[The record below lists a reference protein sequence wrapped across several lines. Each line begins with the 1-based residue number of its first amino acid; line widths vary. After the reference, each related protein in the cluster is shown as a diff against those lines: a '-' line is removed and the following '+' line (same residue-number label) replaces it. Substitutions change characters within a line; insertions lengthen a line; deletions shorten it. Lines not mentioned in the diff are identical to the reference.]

1 MELRLKEAF
10 PADPFQDSSFREG
23 SMVLES
29 DQEDTIETEILIR
42 YRGHS
47 SLYQEKKQYLI
58 KLVKGNGNEN
68 KLDLLG
74 MPAEEEWVLNGSLLD
89 KSMLRNYIAYNLAG
103 EIMAYA
109 PRVRFCTVT
118 LSLEGEE
125 KDLGLYLLTENVKRG
140 ENRVP
145 IDKYQSKLPGISYL
159 IRRDHL
165 DESEEQLNTY
175 TVTNHITENPI
186 GIKYPKEWQLD
197 TASLEAI
204 ESEIDQIERTLYAE
218 DWAEFQLYE
227 DLIDVDS
234 FVDYFIINEFFMNY
248 DAGLHSTYAYR
259 DRGGKLTM
267 GPVWDFDLA
276 MDNYVIPAELD
287 QFVFPSY
294 PWFEALIRDPAFVDQ
309 IISRYHDLRQSV
321 LDSDRVHDYLQG
333 AAAFI
338 EADAQT
344 DRQIWTQSIPSET
357 RTESY
362 QAEVLRLDSLL
373 QQRGNWLDNHIQDLH
388 RFTEAQTSQAPIRNQ
403 LALLT
408 VFVFLFSVIVIRQ
421 GG

>member
-1 MELRLKEAF
+1 M
-10 PADPFQDSSFREG
+10 
-23 SMVLES
+23 
-29 DQEDTIETEILIR
+29 
-42 YRGHS
+42 
-47 SLYQEKKQYLI
+47 
-58 KLVKGNGNEN
+58 
-68 KLDLLG
+68 
-74 MPAEEEWVLNGSLLD
+74 
-89 KSMLRNYIAYNLAG
+89 
-103 EIMAYA
+103 
-109 PRVRFCTVT
+109 
-118 LSLEGEE
+118 
-125 KDLGLYLLTENVKRG
+125 
-140 ENRVP
+140 
-145 IDKYQSKLPGISYL
+145 
-159 IRRDHL
+159 
-165 DESEEQLNTY
+165 QLNTF

-186 GIKYPKEWQLD
+186 GIKYPKERQLD

-204 ESEIDQIERTLYAE
+204 ESEIDQIERVLYSDDWE
-218 DWAEFQLYE
+218 DFKHYK

-234 FVDYFIINEFFMNY
+234 FIDYFIINEFFMNY

-267 GPVWDFDLA
+267 GPVWDFDRA
-276 MDNYVIPAELD
+276 MDNDVSPAKLD
-287 QFVFPSY
+287 RFVFPSY

-373 QQRGNWLDNHIQDLH
+373 QERGAWLDAHIRDLYDYSVS
-388 RFTEAQTSQAPIRNQ
+388 QTTPEPIRNQ
-403 LALLT
+403 LALVT
-408 VFVFLFSVIVIRQ
+408 IFVFLFSVIIIRQ